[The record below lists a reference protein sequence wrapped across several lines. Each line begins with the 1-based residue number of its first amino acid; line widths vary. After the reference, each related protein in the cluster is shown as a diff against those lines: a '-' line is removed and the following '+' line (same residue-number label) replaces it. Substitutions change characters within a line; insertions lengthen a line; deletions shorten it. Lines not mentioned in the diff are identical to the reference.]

1 MSRRAS
7 PYRDFCLWPY
17 EPAAAADA
25 ASADGAALLLLLAE
39 AAGARDAWVGIVAGL
54 QRALGPNQTVW
65 GLKWD
70 GVALSAELYFYDYAR
85 LQRRVGL
92 AEARAALD
100 DVLAPGVEVD
110 PAIPYF
116 MVSLDVPMRPA
127 ARAPLAAVDVYIGNP
142 GSALSSGLCYRHDA
156 AGAELK
162 NLYFFFDRIRSF
174 EEFEAKIGCSAQ
186 VPLGRLD
193 RAVVAPDWLTACR
206 TVVAANKRRADAVY
220 FSGIS
225 AAALARFTREFA
237 WPAAIRDAL
246 AAELHRFAHLRFD
259 VGFDYALQGGAV
271 VRGKSSLYAVC

>member
-17 EPAAAADA
+17 EPAAPAAPDA
-25 ASADGAALLLLLAE
+25 ADGAALLLLLAE
-39 AAGARDAWVGIVAGL
+39 AAGARDAWAAIVAGL
-54 QRALGPNQTVW
+54 RRRLGPHETVW

-70 GVALSAELYFYDYAR
+70 GAALSAELYFYDYAR
-85 LQRRVGL
+85 LQRRTGL

-100 DVLAPGVEVD
+100 EVLAPGIELD

-116 MVSLDVPMRPA
+116 MVSLDLPMRPA
-127 ARAPLAAVDVYIGNP
+127 GRAPLAAVDVYVGNP
-142 GSALSSGLCYRHDA
+142 GSAVSSGLCYRHDA
-156 AGAELK
+156 TGSELK
-162 NLYFFFDRIRSF
+162 NLYFFFDRARGF
-174 EEFEAKIGCSAQ
+174 AEFEAKLGCSAQ

-193 RAVVAPDWLTACR
+193 RAVVAPDWLTDCR

-220 FSGIS
+220 FSGIGVP
-225 AAALARFTREFA
+225 ALARFTRDFG
-237 WPAAIRDAL
+237 WPAPLRDAL
-246 AAELHRFAHLRFD
+246 ADALPRFAHLRFD